1 MMTVSTAIIRNR
13 RSLSTSVAAIALI
26 ASAAPALAQAPA
38 PADEGEIVVT
48 GFRASLESAAREKK
62 RANQIVESVS
72 AEDIGK
78 LPDASIAESIARL
91 PGLTS
96 QRLSG
101 RSNVISIRGLGPDLS
116 MTLLNGREQTTTG
129 DSRAAEFDQYPSEIV
144 SQVVVYKSPT
154 ANLIGQGLAGT
165 VDIRTI
171 RPLEAGKRIIALG
184 ARGVYADLGPLNA
197 GSKDK
202 GYRVNGTY
210 VDQFAD
216 DTIGIALSGSY
227 VNEPYQIQEFNAW
240 GYNGAGTPADPAI
253 IGGSKSFVTST
264 VLKRLGVSGTVEFRP
279 TPEFTVSIDGFYS
292 NFNDD
297 QTKRGVELPFGYFG
311 TKFNPATA
319 TVKDGQYVA
328 GTFTN
333 VQGVVRNDATER
345 KADLYSF
352 GYNMK
357 WEGENGWNALFDFGY
372 SRTDRTER
380 NLESYSGTGFN
391 WDNPDNPNDNFAAND
406 PVDTIGFQ
414 STTKGT
420 IFKPTLNYG
429 DPNLIK
435 LTDPLGWGGGTI
447 PQAGYLNNRVVKD
460 DLKQFRLQVEREME
474 GSFISALKVGYGY
487 TNRKKTLTPDE
498 SLIRLKGGATILGI
512 PANRLLKSTNLSYL
526 GLGPV
531 VSYDPRALIAD
542 GTLVLE
548 KNVNRDILSKAY
560 VVSEQ
565 LMQAFAQADI
575 TQEIGAAKL
584 TGNIGG
590 QFVIAKQSSSGV
602 YFQPGSNAPSPR
614 TYGTDYVDFLPSLNL
629 ALELPGQWVVRFAAA
644 REIQRPRIDDMRV
657 ALSYGYDQ
665 ALGFLKG
672 SGGNPFLKPYR
683 ANAVDVNIEK
693 YFAKG
698 GYVSA
703 QFFYKDLKNFVFKGD
718 TLFDYAGLPLPVNFP
733 AGASTLGL
741 LETTVNTGGGRI
753 LGAELSTTI
762 PFGTVVPALDGFG
775 ITGGFGYTETKVKN
789 IAGIVQSIPGYS
801 DWTANG
807 TLYFEKAGFSARGSV
822 RYRSPFLGEVSGF
835 GGSRDNRQAVAETI
849 VDAQIGYDFKD
860 IGPLS
865 GLSIFLQG
873 QNLTNSPYKT
883 VTKLSAPLQVV
894 DYQRYG
900 RRFYLGASLK
910 F

>member
-1 MMTVSTAIIRNR
+1 MIASTRLIRNR
-13 RSLSTSVAAIALI
+13 RSLSASVAAVALI
-26 ASAAPALAQAPA
+26 AGAAPALAQTPA
-38 PADEGEIVVT
+38 AAEEAGEIVVT

-62 RANQIVESVS
+62 KASQIVESVT

-144 SQVVVYKSPT
+144 NQVVVYKSPT

-171 RPLEAGKRIIALG
+171 RPLDAGKRIIALG
-184 ARGVYADLGPLNA
+184 ARGVYTDLGA
-197 GSKDK
+197 VKGGSKDK
-202 GYRVNGTY
+202 GYRVNGTF

-216 DTIGIALSGSY
+216 DTIGVALSGSY
-227 VNEPYQIQEFNAW
+227 INEPYQIQEFNAW
-240 GYNGAGTPADPAI
+240 GYAGDGTTASPAV

-264 VLKRLGVSGTVEFRP
+264 VLKRLGLSGTVQFRP
-279 TPEFTVSIDGFYS
+279 QPELTVTLDGFYS
-292 NFNDD
+292 NFSDD
-297 QTKRGVELPFGYFG
+297 QSKKGIELPLGFLGFG

-319 TVKDGQYVA
+319 TVRNGQYVA

-333 VQGVVRNDATER
+333 VQGVVRNDVTER

-352 GYNMK
+352 GFNTK
-357 WEGENGWNALFDFGY
+357 WEGDDGWNALFDFGY
-372 SRTDRTER
+372 SRTDRTELI
-380 NLESYSGTGFN
+380 LESYSGTGFGE
-391 WDNPDNPNDNFAAND
+391 PLGAT
-406 PVDTIGFQ
+406 DTIGFT
-414 STTKGT
+414 STGKGT
-420 IFKPTLNYG
+420 IFKPTLNYS
-429 DPNLIK
+429 DTNLIK
-435 LTDPLGWGGGTI
+435 LTDPLGWGGGVV
-447 PQAGYLNNRVVKD
+447 PQAGYSNNRVVKD

-474 GSFISALKVGYGY
+474 GSFISAVKVGYAF
-487 TNRKKTLTPDE
+487 TNRNKRLTPNE
-498 SLIRLKGGATILGI
+498 ALIRLKGGALELPI
-512 PANRLLKSTNLSYL
+512 PTNRLQTPTNLSFL

-531 VSYDPRALIAD
+531 VSYDPRQLIAD

-548 KNVNRDILSKAY
+548 KNVNKDILSKAY

-565 LMQAFAQADI
+565 LMHAFAQADI
-575 TQEIGAAKL
+575 SQDIGAAKL

-590 QFVIAKQSSSGV
+590 QFVITKQSSSGV
-602 YFQPGSNAPSPR
+602 YFQPGNDKPLPR
-614 TYGTDYVDFLPSLNL
+614 TYGANYVDFLPSLNL
-629 ALELPGQWVVRFAAA
+629 ALELPGQWVVRLAAS

-657 ALSYGYDQ
+657 ALAYGYDQ
-665 ALGFLKG
+665 TLGFLKG
-672 SGGNPFLKPYR
+672 SGGNPFLQPYR
-683 ANAVDVNIEK
+683 ANAFDFNVEK

-698 GYVSA
+698 GYISA
-703 QFFYKDLKNFVFKGD
+703 QLFYKDLKNFVFKGD
-718 TLFDYAGLPLPVNFP
+718 TFFDFAGLPLPANYPPGGGQF
-733 AGASTLGL
+733 GTFGI
-741 LETTVNTGGGRI
+741 LETVVNTGGGHI
-753 LGAELSTTI
+753 AGAELSTTI
-762 PFGTVVPALDGFG
+762 PFGAITEALDGFG
-775 ITGGFGYTETKVKN
+775 VTGGVGYTDTQVTN
-789 IAGIVQSIPGYS
+789 IQGKIQSIPGYS

-822 RYRSPFLGEVSGF
+822 RYRSAFLGEVSGF

-865 GLSIFLQG
+865 GLSLFLQG
-873 QNLTNSPYKT
+873 QNLTNSAYKT
-883 VTKLSAPLQVV
+883 VTKLSAPTQVI
-894 DYQRYG
+894 DYQTYG
-900 RRFYLGASLK
+900 RRFYVGASLK